1 MLLSK
6 AERIRKNLSDEKTE
20 NIYEFS
26 KFLYVLNTGF
36 NADSLND
43 VNDMDFEAV
52 INTINAHY
60 KA

>member
-26 KFLYVLNTGF
+26 KFFYVLSTGF
-36 NADSLND
+36 NTDNLND

-52 INTINAHY
+52 INAINAHY